1 MKAFTDSKNRTW
13 VVDITVSAIRR
24 IRDLTGIDFG
34 NAKVFAD
41 QGTMEKIGLDVVL
54 LAEVLYAA
62 LLPAI
67 TQKGIEKDDFCD
79 AIQGDAINE
88 AQFALLDGIADFFP
102 KAQGNLLKSV
112 LRQAREEQ
120 EKAVKEMEETLMPA
134 QQPSS
139 SQG

>member
-1 MKAFTDSKNRTW
+1 
-13 VVDITVSAIRR
+13 TVSAIRR

>member
-13 VVDITVSAIRR
+13 VVDITVSAIKR
-24 IRDLTGIDFG
+24 IRELAGIDFG
-34 NAKVFAD
+34 NPKVFAD

-54 LAEVLYAA
+54 LADVLYAA
-62 LLPAI
+62 LLPSI

-79 AIQGDAINE
+79 ALQGDTINE
-88 AQFALLDGIADFFP
+88 AQFALLEGIADFFP

-120 EKAVKEMEETLMPA
+120 AKAVKELEESLTPA
-134 QQPSS
+134 QQPSN
-139 SQG
+139 

>member
-120 EKAVKEMEETLMPA
+120 AKAVKEMEESLTPA
-134 QQPSS
+134 QQPSN
-139 SQG
+139 

>member
-120 EKAVKEMEETLMPA
+120 EKAVKEMEESLTPA